1 MLARGPQRE
10 QVPTKVRTEGSIDH
24 LKVRLVQ
31 DDEAGLVLAEE
42 LKGQRRVAVD
52 LEAAGFHRYSDEV
65 RLVQLSSTK
74 QTYIVDPMAFDVSD
88 VLRPTLEDPSVQVLI
103 HGGDYDVRLLDRDLD
118 IHPTNLFDTQ
128 VAASLIGEPSVGLA
142 ALLEKYC
149 DVSLSK
155 KYQRADWAQR
165 PLPEELVVYAAADTR
180 YLHTLVDLLEEKLAA
195 LGRAS
200 WAKEEFSLLETVRW
214 DDDSETDMVS
224 KVKGARTLPP
234 LKLEALREALAWRDE
249 IAQQRD
255 RALFR
260 VVGDPVLMTIVNEE
274 PSSVAELGKVKG
286 INPKLAERQG
296 AKLLTRLRS
305 VRDLPEDEILPFPRP
320 RKRGPGR
327 PTPEEE
333 EWANRI
339 KKVRGECAEELG
351 IERGLLLPNAVIFDI
366 ARRAPID
373 AGQLDETE
381 GIRRWQIEAV
391 GDAVLAV
398 MSG

>member
-260 VVGDPVLMTIVNEE
+260 VAGDPVLMTIVNEE

-339 KKVRGECAEELG
+339 KKVRGERAEELG